1 MTSRLIIEQEP
12 LKVGQVRK
20 VTSNNGEKIDSITLL
35 LNNNVEI
42 LFVPRND
49 GTLDFSV
56 SDPQFDTSNLDCSID
71 KEVLRDL
78 FMAIMYLAAR
88 GQGKT
93 YLTALFCCVRCI
105 LFPGTKIVVSSG
117 TLKQANEVLLKIQD
131 DFMKQSSILR
141 SEIEKCNIG
150 QNDAS
155 IYFKNGSWIKT
166 RTSSENSRSARA
178 NCIVVDE
185 FRMVDETVI
194 NTVLRKFLTSPRQ
207 PKYLQKPEYAH
218 MQERNKEI
226 YMSSA
231 YFKSSWAYRKAQSYT
246 LNFFDDTKKY
256 FICGLPYQVSV
267 REGLLSRSQL
277 EDEMSEADYNELV
290 QQMEMECLWFGDT
303 DGSLFKFDELT
314 ARRRLRKAF
323 PPLSFCNDKITI
335 PKLTSTGKRILSIDV
350 ALMQSTKKK
359 KNDASAIFIN
369 DLIQVNDTAY
379 QSNFV
384 YGETFEGLK
393 TDELGMIVM
402 KYFYEYQCT
411 DLVLD
416 TNGIG
421 LGVYDFI
428 TKDQVC
434 QENGKRYQ
442 AMTCINDKDM
452 AERCK
457 VRDANKVV
465 WSVKANANFNNEICV
480 LLRNGIQNGKINFL
494 ISEQDA
500 DSSLKETY
508 KGYFKMSPT
517 EQAKLKMSYVQTT
530 FAVYELIKLDHE
542 VKNGNIKV
550 KEVEGMRKDRYSSIA
565 YSYWCACQL
574 ELKLKPKTQD
584 TQSLVSKLPIRKAK
598 YN

>member
-1 MTSRLIIEQEP
+1 MPQLKTQTEIEKDKQQKIMETVAWRAGYYRNNP
-12 LKVGQVRK
+12 HRYVIDVLGLSLKWFQQ
-20 VTSNNGEKIDSITLL
+20 ILL
-35 LNNNVEI
+35 WCMMHYN
-42 LFVPRND
+42 FV
-49 GTLDFSV
+49 
-56 SDPQFDTSNLDCSID
+56 
-71 KEVLRDL
+71 
-78 FMAIMYLAAR
+78 MYLAAR

-207 PKYLQKPEYAH
+207 PKYLQKPKYAH

-335 PKLTSTGKRILSIDV
+335 PKLTTTGKRILSIDV

-428 TKDQVC
+428 TKDQIC

-494 ISEQDA
+494 IPEQDA

-517 EQAKLKMSYVQTT
+517 EQAKLKMSYIQTT
-530 FAVYELIKLDHE
+530 FAVYELVKLDHE

-574 ELKLKPKTQD
+574 ELKLKPKTQN
-584 TQSLVSKLPIRKAK
+584 TQSLINRLPIRQPSHNSSFRRKSI
-598 YN
+598 

>member
-1 MTSRLIIEQEP
+1 MPQLKTQTEIEKDKQQKIMETVAWRAGYYRNNP
-12 LKVGQVRK
+12 HRYVIDVLGLSLKWFQQ
-20 VTSNNGEKIDSITLL
+20 ILL
-35 LNNNVEI
+35 WCMMHYN
-42 LFVPRND
+42 FV
-49 GTLDFSV
+49 
-56 SDPQFDTSNLDCSID
+56 
-71 KEVLRDL
+71 
-78 FMAIMYLAAR
+78 MYLAAR

-335 PKLTSTGKRILSIDV
+335 PKLITTGKRILSIDV

-428 TKDQVC
+428 TKDQIC

-494 ISEQDA
+494 IPEQDA

-517 EQAKLKMSYVQTT
+517 EQAKLKMSYIQTT
-530 FAVYELIKLDHE
+530 FAVYELVKLDHE

-574 ELKLKPKTQD
+574 ELKLKPKTQN
-584 TQSLVSKLPIRKAK
+584 TQSLINRLPIRQPSHNSSFRRKSI
-598 YN
+598 

>member
-1 MTSRLIIEQEP
+1 MPQLKTQTEIERDKQ
-12 LKVGQVRK
+12 Q
-20 VTSNNGEKIDSITLL
+20 KIMETIAWKAGYYRA
-35 LNNNVEI
+35 N
-42 LFVPRND
+42 PHRY
-49 GTLDFSV
+49 V
-56 SDPQFDTSNLDCSID
+56 S
-71 KEVLRDL
+71 EVLGL
-78 FMAIMYLAAR
+78 SLKWFQQILLWCMMHYNFVMYLAAR

-314 ARRRLRKAF
+314 ARRRIRKAF

-335 PKLTSTGKRILSIDV
+335 PKLTATGKRILSIDV

-428 TKDQVC
+428 TKDQIC

-517 EQAKLKMSYVQTT
+517 EQAKLKISYVQTT

-584 TQSLVSKLPIRKAK
+584 TQSLVSKLTIRKAK

>member
-1 MTSRLIIEQEP
+1 MPQVKTQTEIEKDKQQKIMETVAWRAGYYRSNP
-12 LKVGQVRK
+12 HRYVIDVLGLSLKWFQQ
-20 VTSNNGEKIDSITLL
+20 ILL
-35 LNNNVEI
+35 WCMMHYN
-42 LFVPRND
+42 FV
-49 GTLDFSV
+49 
-56 SDPQFDTSNLDCSID
+56 
-71 KEVLRDL
+71 
-78 FMAIMYLAAR
+78 MYLAAR

-207 PKYLQKPEYAH
+207 PKYLRKPEYAH
-218 MQERNKEI
+218 LQERNKEI

-231 YFKSSWAYRKAQSYT
+231 YFKSSWAYKKAQSYT

-256 FICGLPYQVSV
+256 FICGLPYQVSI

-314 ARRRLRKAF
+314 VRRRLRKAF

-335 PKLTSTGKRILSIDV
+335 PKLTATGKRILSIDV
-350 ALMQSTKKK
+350 ALMKSTKKK
-359 KNDASAIFIN
+359 KNDASAIYIN

-428 TKDQVC
+428 TKDQIC
-434 QENGKRYQ
+434 QENGKRYK

-517 EQAKLKMSYVQTT
+517 EQAKLKMSYIQTT

-574 ELKLKPKTQD
+574 ELKLKPQIQN
-584 TQSLVSKLPIRKAK
+584 TQSLINKLPIRQPSHSSSFSKRF
-598 YN
+598 

>member
-1 MTSRLIIEQEP
+1 MPQLKTQTEIEKDKQQKIMETVAWRAGYYRNNP
-12 LKVGQVRK
+12 HRYVIDVLGLSLKWFQQ
-20 VTSNNGEKIDSITLL
+20 ILL
-35 LNNNVEI
+35 WCMMHYN
-42 LFVPRND
+42 FV
-49 GTLDFSV
+49 
-56 SDPQFDTSNLDCSID
+56 
-71 KEVLRDL
+71 
-78 FMAIMYLAAR
+78 MYLAAR

-480 LLRNGIQNGKINFL
+480 LLRNGIQNEKINFL

>member
-1 MTSRLIIEQEP
+1 MPQLKTQMEIEKDKQ
-12 LKVGQVRK
+12 Q
-20 VTSNNGEKIDSITLL
+20 KIMETIAWKAGYYRA
-35 LNNNVEI
+35 N
-42 LFVPRND
+42 PHRY
-49 GTLDFSV
+49 V
-56 SDPQFDTSNLDCSID
+56 S
-71 KEVLRDL
+71 EVLGL
-78 FMAIMYLAAR
+78 SLKWFQQILLWCMMHYNFVMYLAAR

-323 PPLSFCNDKITI
+323 PPLSFCNEKITI

-369 DLIQVNDTAY
+369 DLIQINDTAY

-428 TKDQVC
+428 TKDQIC

-494 ISEQDA
+494 IPEQDA

-517 EQAKLKMSYVQTT
+517 EQAKLKMSYIQTT

-584 TQSLVSKLPIRKAK
+584 TQSLVSKLTIRKAK

>member
-1 MTSRLIIEQEP
+1 MPQLKTQTEIEKDKQQKIMETVAWRAGYYRNNP
-12 LKVGQVRK
+12 HRYVIDVLGLSLKWFQQ
-20 VTSNNGEKIDSITLL
+20 ILL
-35 LNNNVEI
+35 WCMMHYN
-42 LFVPRND
+42 FV
-49 GTLDFSV
+49 
-56 SDPQFDTSNLDCSID
+56 
-71 KEVLRDL
+71 
-78 FMAIMYLAAR
+78 MYLAAR

-335 PKLTSTGKRILSIDV
+335 PKLTTTGKRILSIDV

-428 TKDQVC
+428 TKDQIC

-494 ISEQDA
+494 IPEQDA

-508 KGYFKMSPT
+508 KGYFKMSPI
-517 EQAKLKMSYVQTT
+517 EQAKLKMSYIQTT
-530 FAVYELIKLDHE
+530 FAVYELVKLDHE

-574 ELKLKPKTQD
+574 ELKLKPKTQN
-584 TQSLVSKLPIRKAK
+584 TQSLINRLPIRQPSHNSSFRRKSI
-598 YN
+598 

>member
-1 MTSRLIIEQEP
+1 MPQVKTQIEIEKDKQQKIMETIAW
-12 LKVGQVRK
+12 KAGYYR
-20 VTSNNGEKIDSITLL
+20 SN
-35 LNNNVEI
+35 
-42 LFVPRND
+42 PHRY
-49 GTLDFSV
+49 V
-56 SDPQFDTSNLDCSID
+56 S
-71 KEVLRDL
+71 EVLGL
-78 FMAIMYLAAR
+78 SLKWFQQILLWCMMHYNFVMYLAAR

-105 LFPGTKIVVSSG
+105 LFPGTKIIVSSG

-131 DFMKQSSILR
+131 DFMKQSPILR

-150 QNDAS
+150 QNDAY

-218 MQERNKEI
+218 LQERNKEI

-231 YFKSSWAYRKAQSYT
+231 YFKSSWAYKKAQSYT
-246 LNFFDDTKKY
+246 LNFFDDTKRY
-256 FICGLPYQVSV
+256 FICGLPYQISI

-335 PKLTSTGKRILSIDV
+335 PKLSTTGKRILSIDV
-350 ALMQSTKKK
+350 ALMKSTKKK
-359 KNDASAIFIN
+359 KNDAAAIFIN

-402 KYFYEYQCT
+402 KYFYEYECT

-421 LGVYDFI
+421 LGVFDFI
-428 TKDQVC
+428 TKDQLS
-434 QENGKRYQ
+434 QENGKIYK

-457 VRDANKVV
+457 VRDANKVI

-494 ISEQDA
+494 IPEQDA
-500 DSSLKETY
+500 DNSLKETY

-517 EQAKLKMSYVQTT
+517 EQAKLKMSYTQTT
-530 FAVYELIKLDHE
+530 FAIYELIKLDHE
-542 VKNGNIKV
+542 VKNGNIRV
-550 KEVEGMRKDRYSSIA
+550 KEVSGMRKDRYSSIA

-574 ELKLKPKTQD
+574 ELKLKPKTQS
-584 TQSLVSKLPIRKAK
+584 TQSLVNKLTIRQPSRMSSLRSKTI
-598 YN
+598 

>member
-1 MTSRLIIEQEP
+1 MPQLKTQTEIEKDKQQKIMETVAWRAGYYRNNP
-12 LKVGQVRK
+12 HRYVIDVLGLSLKWFQQ
-20 VTSNNGEKIDSITLL
+20 ILL
-35 LNNNVEI
+35 WCMMHYN
-42 LFVPRND
+42 FV
-49 GTLDFSV
+49 
-56 SDPQFDTSNLDCSID
+56 
-71 KEVLRDL
+71 
-78 FMAIMYLAAR
+78 MYLAAR

-277 EDEMSEADYNELV
+277 EDEMSEVDYNELV

-323 PPLSFCNDKITI
+323 PPLSFCNDKISI
-335 PKLTSTGKRILSIDV
+335 PKLTATGKRILSIDV

-428 TKDQVC
+428 TKEQIC

-457 VRDANKVV
+457 VRDSNKVV

-494 ISEQDA
+494 IPEQDA

-517 EQAKLKMSYVQTT
+517 EQAKLKMSYIQTT

-584 TQSLVSKLPIRKAK
+584 TQSLVNKLPIRQSKRFSL

>member
-1 MTSRLIIEQEP
+1 MPQLKTQTEIEKDKQQKIMETVAWRAGYYRSNP
-12 LKVGQVRK
+12 HRYVIDVLGLSLKWFQQ
-20 VTSNNGEKIDSITLL
+20 ILL
-35 LNNNVEI
+35 WCMMHYN
-42 LFVPRND
+42 FV
-49 GTLDFSV
+49 
-56 SDPQFDTSNLDCSID
+56 
-71 KEVLRDL
+71 
-78 FMAIMYLAAR
+78 MYLAAR

-335 PKLTSTGKRILSIDV
+335 PKLTATGKRILSIDV
-350 ALMQSTKKK
+350 ALMKSTKKK
-359 KNDASAIFIN
+359 KNDASAIYIN

-428 TKDQVC
+428 TKDQIC
-434 QENGKRYQ
+434 QENGKRYR

-494 ISEQDA
+494 IPEQDA

-517 EQAKLKMSYVQTT
+517 EQAKLKMSYIQTT

-574 ELKLKPKTQD
+574 ELKLKPQTQN
-584 TQSLVSKLPIRKAK
+584 TQSLINKLPIRQPSHSSSFSKRF
-598 YN
+598 

>member
-1 MTSRLIIEQEP
+1 MPQLKTQTEIEKDKQQKIMETIAWRAGYYRNNP
-12 LKVGQVRK
+12 HRYVIDVLGLSLKWFQQ
-20 VTSNNGEKIDSITLL
+20 ILL
-35 LNNNVEI
+35 WCMMHYN
-42 LFVPRND
+42 FV
-49 GTLDFSV
+49 
-56 SDPQFDTSNLDCSID
+56 
-71 KEVLRDL
+71 
-78 FMAIMYLAAR
+78 MYLAAR

-93 YLTALFCCVRCI
+93 YLTALFCCVKCI

-207 PKYLQKPEYAH
+207 PKYLQNPEYAH

-335 PKLTSTGKRILSIDV
+335 PKLTATGKRILSIDV

-359 KNDASAIFIN
+359 KNDASAVFIN

-428 TKDQVC
+428 TKDQIC

-494 ISEQDA
+494 IPEQDS

-517 EQAKLKMSYVQTT
+517 EQAKLKMSYIQTT
-530 FAVYELIKLDHE
+530 FAVYELVKLDHE

-584 TQSLVSKLPIRKAK
+584 TQSLVSKLTIRKAK

>member
-1 MTSRLIIEQEP
+1 MPQVKTQTEIEKDKQQKKMETVAWRAGYYRSNP
-12 LKVGQVRK
+12 HIYVIDVLGLSLKWFQQ
-20 VTSNNGEKIDSITLL
+20 ILL
-35 LNNNVEI
+35 WCMMHYN
-42 LFVPRND
+42 FV
-49 GTLDFSV
+49 
-56 SDPQFDTSNLDCSID
+56 
-71 KEVLRDL
+71 
-78 FMAIMYLAAR
+78 MYLAAR

-335 PKLTSTGKRILSIDV
+335 PKLTATGKRILSIDV

-428 TKDQVC
+428 TKDRIC

-494 ISEQDA
+494 IPEQDV
-500 DSSLKETY
+500 DTSLKETY

-517 EQAKLKMSYVQTT
+517 EQAKLKMPYIQTT
-530 FAVYELIKLDHE
+530 FAIYELIKLDHE

-574 ELKLKPKTQD
+574 ELKLKPKTQN
-584 TQSLVSKLPIRKAK
+584 TQSLINMLPIKTGARFH
-598 YN
+598 

>member
-1 MTSRLIIEQEP
+1 
-12 LKVGQVRK
+12 
-20 VTSNNGEKIDSITLL
+20 
-35 LNNNVEI
+35 
-42 LFVPRND
+42 
-49 GTLDFSV
+49 
-56 SDPQFDTSNLDCSID
+56 
-71 KEVLRDL
+71 
-78 FMAIMYLAAR
+78 
-88 GQGKT
+88 
-93 YLTALFCCVRCI
+93 
-105 LFPGTKIVVSSG
+105 
-117 TLKQANEVLLKIQD
+117 
-131 DFMKQSSILR
+131 MKQSPILR
-141 SEIEKCNIG
+141 SEIDKCNIG

-207 PKYLQKPEYAH
+207 PKYLRKPEYSH
-218 MQERNKEI
+218 LQERNKEI

-231 YFKSSWAYRKAQSYT
+231 YFKSSWAYKKAQSYT
-246 LNFFDDTKKY
+246 INFFDDTKRY
-256 FICGLPYQVSV
+256 FICGLPYQVSI
-267 REGLLSRSQL
+267 REGLLSREQL
-277 EDEMSEADYNELV
+277 QDEMSEADYNELV

-314 ARRRLRKAF
+314 SRRRIKKCLF
-323 PPLSFCNDKITI
+323 PLSFYDEKTKIQ
-335 PKLTSTGKRILSIDV
+335 KLTATGKRILSIDV

-369 DLIQVNDTAY
+369 DLIQVNDTSY

-393 TDELGMIVM
+393 TDELGMIIM

-428 TKDQVC
+428 IKDQIC
-434 QENGKRYQ
+434 QENGKSYK

-452 AERCK
+452 ADRCN

-465 WSVKANANFNNEICV
+465 WSVKATANFNNEICV

-494 ISEQDA
+494 IPEQEA
-500 DSSLKETY
+500 DNVLKDIY
-508 KGYFKMSPT
+508 KGYMKLSAT
-517 EQAKLKMSYVQTT
+517 EQIKLKIPYMQTT
-530 FAVYELIKLDHE
+530 FAIYELVKLDHE

-550 KEVEGMRKDRYSSIA
+550 KEVDGMRKDRYSSIA

-574 ELKLKPKTQD
+574 ELKLKPKNND
-584 TQSLVSKLPIRKAK
+584 VNNLVNLLPIKQGYR
-598 YN
+598 NR

>member
-1 MTSRLIIEQEP
+1 MPQLKTQTEIEKDKQQKIMETVAWRAGYYRNNP
-12 LKVGQVRK
+12 HRYVIDVLGLSLKWFQQ
-20 VTSNNGEKIDSITLL
+20 ILL
-35 LNNNVEI
+35 WCMMHYN
-42 LFVPRND
+42 FV
-49 GTLDFSV
+49 
-56 SDPQFDTSNLDCSID
+56 
-71 KEVLRDL
+71 
-78 FMAIMYLAAR
+78 MYLAAR

-428 TKDQVC
+428 TKDQIC

-465 WSVKANANFNNEICV
+465 WSVKANANFNNEICI

-494 ISEQDA
+494 IPEQDA

-517 EQAKLKMSYVQTT
+517 EQAKLKMSYIQTT
-530 FAVYELIKLDHE
+530 FAVYELVKLDHE

-574 ELKLKPKTQD
+574 ELKLKPKTQS
-584 TQSLVSKLPIRKAK
+584 TQSLINKLPIRQPSHSSSFSKRF
-598 YN
+598 

>member
-1 MTSRLIIEQEP
+1 MPQLKTQTEIEKDKQ
-12 LKVGQVRK
+12 Q
-20 VTSNNGEKIDSITLL
+20 KIMETVAWKAGYYRA
-35 LNNNVEI
+35 N
-42 LFVPRND
+42 PHRY
-49 GTLDFSV
+49 V
-56 SDPQFDTSNLDCSID
+56 S
-71 KEVLRDL
+71 EVLGL
-78 FMAIMYLAAR
+78 SLKWFQQILLWCMMHYNFVMYLAAR

-428 TKDQVC
+428 TKDQIC

-584 TQSLVSKLPIRKAK
+584 TQSLVSKLTIRKAK

>member
-1 MTSRLIIEQEP
+1 MPQVKTQTEIEKDKQQKIMETVAWRAGYYRSNP
-12 LKVGQVRK
+12 HRYVIDVLGLSLKWFQQ
-20 VTSNNGEKIDSITLL
+20 ILL
-35 LNNNVEI
+35 WCMMHYN
-42 LFVPRND
+42 FV
-49 GTLDFSV
+49 
-56 SDPQFDTSNLDCSID
+56 
-71 KEVLRDL
+71 
-78 FMAIMYLAAR
+78 MYLAAR

-105 LFPGTKIVVSSG
+105 LFPRTKIVVSSG

-335 PKLTSTGKRILSIDV
+335 PKLTATGKRILSIDV

-428 TKDQVC
+428 TKDQIC
-434 QENGKRYQ
+434 QENGKRYK

-494 ISEQDA
+494 IPEQDA

-517 EQAKLKMSYVQTT
+517 EQAKLKMSYIQTT

-574 ELKLKPKTQD
+574 ELKLKPKTQS
-584 TQSLVSKLPIRKAK
+584 TQSLINKLPIRQPSHSSSFSKRF
-598 YN
+598 

>member
-1 MTSRLIIEQEP
+1 MPQLKTQTEIEKDKQQKIMKTVAWRAGYYRNNP
-12 LKVGQVRK
+12 HRYVIDVLGLSLKWFQQ
-20 VTSNNGEKIDSITLL
+20 ILL
-35 LNNNVEI
+35 WCMMHYN
-42 LFVPRND
+42 FV
-49 GTLDFSV
+49 
-56 SDPQFDTSNLDCSID
+56 
-71 KEVLRDL
+71 
-78 FMAIMYLAAR
+78 MYLAAR

-323 PPLSFCNDKITI
+323 PPLSFCNDKISI
-335 PKLTSTGKRILSIDV
+335 PKLTATGKRILSIDV

-428 TKDQVC
+428 TKEQIC

-494 ISEQDA
+494 IPEQDA

-517 EQAKLKMSYVQTT
+517 EQAKLKMSYIQTT

-584 TQSLVSKLPIRKAK
+584 TQSLVNKLPIRQSKRFSL

>member
-1 MTSRLIIEQEP
+1 MPQLKTQTEIEKDKQQKIMETVAWRAGYYRNNP
-12 LKVGQVRK
+12 HRYVIDVLGLSLKWFQQ
-20 VTSNNGEKIDSITLL
+20 ILL
-35 LNNNVEI
+35 WCMMHYN
-42 LFVPRND
+42 FV
-49 GTLDFSV
+49 
-56 SDPQFDTSNLDCSID
+56 
-71 KEVLRDL
+71 
-78 FMAIMYLAAR
+78 MYLAAR

-141 SEIEKCNIG
+141 CEIEKCNIG

-207 PKYLQKPEYAH
+207 PKYLQKPEYTH

-256 FICGLPYQVSV
+256 FICGLPYQVSI
-267 REGLLSRSQL
+267 REGLLSREQL
-277 EDEMSEADYNELV
+277 QDEMSEADYNELV

-314 ARRRLRKAF
+314 ARRRLRKAL

-335 PKLTSTGKRILSIDV
+335 PKLTTTGKRILSIDV

-428 TKDQVC
+428 TKDQIS
-434 QENGKRYQ
+434 QENGKRYK

-494 ISEQDA
+494 IPEQDA
-500 DSSLKETY
+500 DTSLKEIY
-508 KGYFKMSPT
+508 KGYYKMSPT
-517 EQAKLKMSYVQTT
+517 EQAKLKMSYIQTT

-574 ELKLKPKTQD
+574 ELKLKPKQED
-584 TQSLVSKLPIRKAK
+584 TQSLVNLLPIKQGYR
-598 YN
+598 NR

>member
-1 MTSRLIIEQEP
+1 MPQLKTQTEIEKDKQQKIMETVAWRAGYYRNNP
-12 LKVGQVRK
+12 HRYVIDVLGLSLKWFQQ
-20 VTSNNGEKIDSITLL
+20 ILL
-35 LNNNVEI
+35 WCMMHYN
-42 LFVPRND
+42 FV
-49 GTLDFSV
+49 
-56 SDPQFDTSNLDCSID
+56 
-71 KEVLRDL
+71 
-78 FMAIMYLAAR
+78 MYLAAR

-335 PKLTSTGKRILSIDV
+335 PKLTATGKRILSIDV

-384 YGETFEGLK
+384 YSETFEGLK

-428 TKDQVC
+428 TKDQIC
-434 QENGKRYQ
+434 QENGKRYK

-494 ISEQDA
+494 IPEQDA

-517 EQAKLKMSYVQTT
+517 EQAKLKMSYIQTT

-574 ELKLKPKTQD
+574 ELKLKPQTQN
-584 TQSLVSKLPIRKAK
+584 TQSLINKLPIRQPSHSSSFSKRF
-598 YN
+598 

>member
-1 MTSRLIIEQEP
+1 MPQLKTQTEIEKDKQQKIMETVAWRAGYYRNNP
-12 LKVGQVRK
+12 HRYVIDVLGLALKWFQQ
-20 VTSNNGEKIDSITLL
+20 ILL
-35 LNNNVEI
+35 WCMMHYN
-42 LFVPRND
+42 FV
-49 GTLDFSV
+49 
-56 SDPQFDTSNLDCSID
+56 
-71 KEVLRDL
+71 
-78 FMAIMYLAAR
+78 MYLAAR

-256 FICGLPYQVSV
+256 FICGLPYQVSI

-303 DGSLFKFDELT
+303 DGSLFKFDEISS
-314 ARRRLRKAF
+314 RRKLKNAYM
-323 PPLSFCNDKITI
+323 PLNFYNDKNAV
-335 PKLTSTGKRILSIDV
+335 PKVTLTEKRILSVDV
-350 ALMQSTKKK
+350 ALMQTTKKK

-369 DLIQVNDTAY
+369 DLIQINDTSY

-393 TDELGMIVM
+393 TDDLGLIVM
-402 KYFYEYQCT
+402 RYFYRYNCT
-411 DLVLD
+411 DIVLD

-421 LGVYDFI
+421 LGVYDHI
-428 TKDQVC
+428 IKDQYD
-434 QENGKRYQ
+434 QESGVTYK
-442 AMTCINDKDM
+442 AFTCINDPVM
-452 AERCK
+452 AARCN
-457 VRDANKVV
+457 VRDANKVI
-465 WSVKANANFNNEICV
+465 WSVKANEKFNSEICI

-494 ISEQDA
+494 ISEQEVDIILK
-500 DSSLKETY
+500 DSY
-508 KGYFKMSPT
+508 KGYLKLSPT
-517 EQAKLKMSYVQTT
+517 EQMKLKMPYLQTT
-530 FAVYELIKLDHE
+530 LAIYELVKLDHK
-542 VKNGNIKV
+542 VDNGNIKV
-550 KEVEGMRKDRYSSIA
+550 KEVSGMRKDRYSSIA

-574 ELKLKPKTQD
+574 EHKLKPKTQS
-584 TQSLVSKLPIRKAK
+584 TQSLVNRLPIRQPSHSTSFRSGKI
-598 YN
+598 

>member
-1 MTSRLIIEQEP
+1 MPQLKTQTEIEKDKQQKIMETVAWRAGYYRNNP
-12 LKVGQVRK
+12 HRYVIDVMGLSLKWFQQ
-20 VTSNNGEKIDSITLL
+20 ILL
-35 LNNNVEI
+35 WCMMHYN
-42 LFVPRND
+42 FV
-49 GTLDFSV
+49 
-56 SDPQFDTSNLDCSID
+56 
-71 KEVLRDL
+71 
-78 FMAIMYLAAR
+78 MYLAAR

-428 TKDQVC
+428 TKDQIC

-494 ISEQDA
+494 IPEQDA

-517 EQAKLKMSYVQTT
+517 EQAKLKMSYIQTT

-574 ELKLKPKTQD
+574 ELKLKPKTQS
-584 TQSLVSKLPIRKAK
+584 TQSLVSKLPIRQSKRFSL

>member
-1 MTSRLIIEQEP
+1 MSQLKTQTEIEKDKQ
-12 LKVGQVRK
+12 Q
-20 VTSNNGEKIDSITLL
+20 KIMETIAWKAGYYRA
-35 LNNNVEI
+35 N
-42 LFVPRND
+42 PHRY
-49 GTLDFSV
+49 V
-56 SDPQFDTSNLDCSID
+56 S
-71 KEVLRDL
+71 EVLGL
-78 FMAIMYLAAR
+78 SLKWFQQILLWCMMHYNFVMYLAAR

-131 DFMKQSSILR
+131 DFMKQSPILR

-335 PKLTSTGKRILSIDV
+335 PKLTATGKRILSIDV

-393 TDELGMIVM
+393 TDELGIIVM

-428 TKDQVC
+428 TKDQIC

-494 ISEQDA
+494 IPEQDA

-517 EQAKLKMSYVQTT
+517 EQAKLKMSYIQTT
-530 FAVYELIKLDHE
+530 FAVYELVKLDHE

-584 TQSLVSKLPIRKAK
+584 TQSLVSKLTIRKAK

>member
-1 MTSRLIIEQEP
+1 MPQLKTQTEIEKDKQQKIMETVAWRAGYYRNNP
-12 LKVGQVRK
+12 HRYVIDVLGLSLKWFQQ
-20 VTSNNGEKIDSITLL
+20 ILL
-35 LNNNVEI
+35 WCMMHYN
-42 LFVPRND
+42 FV
-49 GTLDFSV
+49 
-56 SDPQFDTSNLDCSID
+56 
-71 KEVLRDL
+71 
-78 FMAIMYLAAR
+78 MYLAAR

-231 YFKSSWAYRKAQSYT
+231 YFKSSWAYKKAQSYT

-323 PPLSFCNDKITI
+323 PPLSFCNDKIAI
-335 PKLTSTGKRILSIDV
+335 PKLTTTGKRILSIDV
-350 ALMQSTKKK
+350 ALMKSTKKK
-359 KNDASAIFIN
+359 KNDASAIYIN

-428 TKDQVC
+428 TKDQIC
-434 QENGKRYQ
+434 QENGKRYK

-494 ISEQDA
+494 IPEQDA

-517 EQAKLKMSYVQTT
+517 EQAKLKMSYIQTT

-574 ELKLKPKTQD
+574 ELKLKPQTQN
-584 TQSLVSKLPIRKAK
+584 TQSLINKLPIRQPSHSSSFSKRF
-598 YN
+598 

>member
-1 MTSRLIIEQEP
+1 MPQLKTQTEIEKDKQQKIMETVAWRAGYYRNNP
-12 LKVGQVRK
+12 HRYVIDVLGLSLKWFQQ
-20 VTSNNGEKIDSITLL
+20 ILL
-35 LNNNVEI
+35 WCMMHYN
-42 LFVPRND
+42 FV
-49 GTLDFSV
+49 
-56 SDPQFDTSNLDCSID
+56 
-71 KEVLRDL
+71 
-78 FMAIMYLAAR
+78 MYLAAR

-428 TKDQVC
+428 TKDQIC

-494 ISEQDA
+494 IPEQDA

-508 KGYFKMSPT
+508 KGYLKMSPT
-517 EQAKLKMSYVQTT
+517 EQAKLKMSYIQTT
-530 FAVYELIKLDHE
+530 FAVYELVKLDHE

-574 ELKLKPKTQD
+574 ELKLKPKTQS
-584 TQSLVSKLPIRKAK
+584 TQSLINKLPIRQPSHSSSFSKRF
-598 YN
+598 

>member
-1 MTSRLIIEQEP
+1 MPQLKTQTEIEKGKQ
-12 LKVGQVRK
+12 Q
-20 VTSNNGEKIDSITLL
+20 KIM
-35 LNNNVEI
+35 EI
-42 LFVPRND
+42 VAWKAGYYRANPHRY
-49 GTLDFSV
+49 V
-56 SDPQFDTSNLDCSID
+56 S
-71 KEVLRDL
+71 EVLGL
-78 FMAIMYLAAR
+78 SLKWFQQILLWCMMHYNFVMYLAAR

-207 PKYLQKPEYAH
+207 PKYLRKPEYAH
-218 MQERNKEI
+218 LQERNKEI

-231 YFKSSWAYRKAQSYT
+231 YFKSSWAYKKAQSYT
-246 LNFFDDTKKY
+246 INFFDDTKRY
-256 FICGLPYQVSV
+256 FICGLPYQVSI
-267 REGLLSRSQL
+267 REGLLSREQL
-277 EDEMSEADYNELV
+277 QDEMSEADYNELV

-314 ARRRLRKAF
+314 ARRRLRKAL
-323 PPLSFCNDKITI
+323 PPISFCNDKITI
-335 PKLTSTGKRILSIDV
+335 PKLTTTGKRILSIDV

-428 TKDQVC
+428 TKDQIS
-434 QENGKRYQ
+434 QENGKRYK

-494 ISEQDA
+494 IPEQDA
-500 DSSLKETY
+500 DTSLKEIY
-508 KGYFKMSPT
+508 KGYYKMSPT
-517 EQAKLKMSYVQTT
+517 EQAKLKMSYIQTT

-574 ELKLKPKTQD
+574 ELKLKPKTQN
-584 TQSLVSKLPIRKAK
+584 TQNLVDRLPIRQGKRFSMF
-598 YN
+598 N

>member
-1 MTSRLIIEQEP
+1 MPQLKTQTEIEKDKQ
-12 LKVGQVRK
+12 Q
-20 VTSNNGEKIDSITLL
+20 KIMETIAWKAGYYRA
-35 LNNNVEI
+35 N
-42 LFVPRND
+42 PHRY
-49 GTLDFSV
+49 V
-56 SDPQFDTSNLDCSID
+56 S
-71 KEVLRDL
+71 EVLGL
-78 FMAIMYLAAR
+78 SLKWFQQILLWCMMHYNFVMYLAAR

-428 TKDQVC
+428 IKDQIC

-494 ISEQDA
+494 IPEQDA
-500 DSSLKETY
+500 DNSLKETY

-517 EQAKLKMSYVQTT
+517 EQAKLKMSYIQTT
-530 FAVYELIKLDHE
+530 FAVYELVKLDHE

-584 TQSLVSKLPIRKAK
+584 TQSLVSKLTIRKAK

>member
-1 MTSRLIIEQEP
+1 MPQLKTQTEIEKDKQQKIMETVAWRAGYYRNNP
-12 LKVGQVRK
+12 HRYVIDVLGLSLKWFQQ
-20 VTSNNGEKIDSITLL
+20 ILL
-35 LNNNVEI
+35 WCMMHYN
-42 LFVPRND
+42 FV
-49 GTLDFSV
+49 
-56 SDPQFDTSNLDCSID
+56 
-71 KEVLRDL
+71 
-78 FMAIMYLAAR
+78 MYLAAR

-335 PKLTSTGKRILSIDV
+335 PKLTATGKRILSIDV

-428 TKDQVC
+428 TKDQIC

-494 ISEQDA
+494 IPEQDA

-517 EQAKLKMSYVQTT
+517 EQAKLKMSYIQTT
-530 FAVYELIKLDHE
+530 FAVYELVKLDHE

-574 ELKLKPKTQD
+574 ELKLKPKTQN
-584 TQSLVSKLPIRKAK
+584 TQSLINHLPIRQPSHNSSFRRKSI
-598 YN
+598 

>member
-1 MTSRLIIEQEP
+1 MPQLKTQTEIEKDKQQKIMETVAWRAGYYRNNP
-12 LKVGQVRK
+12 HRYVIDVLGLSLKWFQQ
-20 VTSNNGEKIDSITLL
+20 ILL
-35 LNNNVEI
+35 WCMMHYN
-42 LFVPRND
+42 FV
-49 GTLDFSV
+49 
-56 SDPQFDTSNLDCSID
+56 
-71 KEVLRDL
+71 
-78 FMAIMYLAAR
+78 MYLAAR

-323 PPLSFCNDKITI
+323 PLLSFCNDKITI
-335 PKLTSTGKRILSIDV
+335 PKLTATGKRILSIDV

-369 DLIQVNDTAY
+369 DLIQVNDTTY

-428 TKDQVC
+428 TKDQIC

-442 AMTCINDKDM
+442 AMTCVNDKDM

-494 ISEQDA
+494 IPEQDA

-508 KGYFKMSPT
+508 KGYFKMNPT
-517 EQAKLKMSYVQTT
+517 EQAKLKMSYIQTT

-584 TQSLVSKLPIRKAK
+584 TQSLVSKLTIRKAK

>member
-1 MTSRLIIEQEP
+1 MPQLKTQTEIEKDKQ
-12 LKVGQVRK
+12 Q
-20 VTSNNGEKIDSITLL
+20 KIM
-35 LNNNVEI
+35 EI
-42 LFVPRND
+42 VAWKAGYYRANPHRY
-49 GTLDFSV
+49 V
-56 SDPQFDTSNLDCSID
+56 S
-71 KEVLRDL
+71 EVLGL
-78 FMAIMYLAAR
+78 SLKWFQQILLWCMMHYNFVMYLAAR

-207 PKYLQKPEYAH
+207 PKYLRKPEYAH
-218 MQERNKEI
+218 LQERNKEI

-256 FICGLPYQVSV
+256 FICGLPYQVSI
-267 REGLLSRSQL
+267 REGLLSREQL
-277 EDEMSEADYNELV
+277 QDEMSEADYNELV

-314 ARRRLRKAF
+314 ARRRLRKAL

-335 PKLTSTGKRILSIDV
+335 PKLTTTGKRILSIDV

-428 TKDQVC
+428 TKDQIS
-434 QENGKRYQ
+434 QENGKRYK

-494 ISEQDA
+494 IPEQDA
-500 DSSLKETY
+500 DTSLKEIY
-508 KGYFKMSPT
+508 KGYYKMSPT
-517 EQAKLKMSYVQTT
+517 EQAKLKMSYIQTT

-550 KEVEGMRKDRYSSIA
+550 KEVDGMRKDRYSSIA

-574 ELKLKPKTQD
+574 ELKLKPKQED
-584 TQSLVSKLPIRKAK
+584 TQNLVNLLPIKQGYRHR
-598 YN
+598 

>member
-1 MTSRLIIEQEP
+1 MPQLKTQTEIEKDKQQKIMETVAWRAGYYRNNP
-12 LKVGQVRK
+12 HRYVIDVLGLSLKWFQQ
-20 VTSNNGEKIDSITLL
+20 ILL
-35 LNNNVEI
+35 WCMMHYN
-42 LFVPRND
+42 FV
-49 GTLDFSV
+49 
-56 SDPQFDTSNLDCSID
+56 
-71 KEVLRDL
+71 
-78 FMAIMYLAAR
+78 MYLAAR

-335 PKLTSTGKRILSIDV
+335 PKLTATGKRILSIDV

-421 LGVYDFI
+421 FGVYDFI
-428 TKDQVC
+428 TKDQIC
-434 QENGKRYQ
+434 QENGKRYR

-494 ISEQDA
+494 IPEQDA

-517 EQAKLKMSYVQTT
+517 EQAKLKMSYIQTT

-574 ELKLKPKTQD
+574 ELKLKPKTQN
-584 TQSLVSKLPIRKAK
+584 TQSLVNKLPIRQGKRFSMF
-598 YN
+598 N

>member
-1 MTSRLIIEQEP
+1 MPQLKTQTEIEKDKQQKIMETVAWRAGYYRSNP
-12 LKVGQVRK
+12 HRYVIDVLGLSLKWFQQ
-20 VTSNNGEKIDSITLL
+20 ILL
-35 LNNNVEI
+35 WCMMHYN
-42 LFVPRND
+42 FV
-49 GTLDFSV
+49 
-56 SDPQFDTSNLDCSID
+56 
-71 KEVLRDL
+71 
-78 FMAIMYLAAR
+78 MYLAAR

-93 YLTALFCCVRCI
+93 YLTALFCCVKCI

-323 PPLSFCNDKITI
+323 PPLSFCNDKISI
-335 PKLTSTGKRILSIDV
+335 PKLTATGKRILSIDV

-428 TKDQVC
+428 TKEQIC

-494 ISEQDA
+494 IPEQDA

-517 EQAKLKMSYVQTT
+517 EQAKLKMSYIQTT

-584 TQSLVSKLPIRKAK
+584 TQSLVNKLPIRQSKRFSL

>member
-1 MTSRLIIEQEP
+1 MPQLKTQTEIEKDKQQKIMETVAWRAGYYRSNP
-12 LKVGQVRK
+12 HRYVIDVLGLSLKWFQQ
-20 VTSNNGEKIDSITLL
+20 ILL
-35 LNNNVEI
+35 WCMMHYN
-42 LFVPRND
+42 FV
-49 GTLDFSV
+49 
-56 SDPQFDTSNLDCSID
+56 
-71 KEVLRDL
+71 
-78 FMAIMYLAAR
+78 MYLAAR

-131 DFMKQSSILR
+131 DFMKQSSILC

-323 PPLSFCNDKITI
+323 PPLSFCNDKISI
-335 PKLTSTGKRILSIDV
+335 PKLTATGKRILSIDV

-428 TKDQVC
+428 TKEQIC

-494 ISEQDA
+494 IPEQDA

-517 EQAKLKMSYVQTT
+517 EQAKLKMSYIQTT

-584 TQSLVSKLPIRKAK
+584 TQSLVNKLPIRQSKRFSL

>member
-1 MTSRLIIEQEP
+1 MPQLKTKTEIEKDKQ
-12 LKVGQVRK
+12 Q
-20 VTSNNGEKIDSITLL
+20 KIMETIAWKAGYYRA
-35 LNNNVEI
+35 N
-42 LFVPRND
+42 PHRY
-49 GTLDFSV
+49 V
-56 SDPQFDTSNLDCSID
+56 S
-71 KEVLRDL
+71 EVLGL
-78 FMAIMYLAAR
+78 SLKWFQQILLWCMMHYNFVMYLAAR

-335 PKLTSTGKRILSIDV
+335 PKLTATGKRILSIDV

-428 TKDQVC
+428 TKDQIC

-457 VRDANKVV
+457 VRDANKAV

-494 ISEQDA
+494 IPEQDA
-500 DSSLKETY
+500 DNSLKETY

-517 EQAKLKMSYVQTT
+517 EQAKLKMSYIQTT

-584 TQSLVSKLPIRKAK
+584 TQSLVSKLTIRKAK

>member
-1 MTSRLIIEQEP
+1 MPQIKTQTEIEKDKQQKIMETVAWRAGYYRNNP
-12 LKVGQVRK
+12 HRYVIDVLGLSLKWFQQ
-20 VTSNNGEKIDSITLL
+20 ILL
-35 LNNNVEI
+35 WCMMHYN
-42 LFVPRND
+42 FV
-49 GTLDFSV
+49 
-56 SDPQFDTSNLDCSID
+56 
-71 KEVLRDL
+71 
-78 FMAIMYLAAR
+78 MYLAAR

-335 PKLTSTGKRILSIDV
+335 SKLTSTGKRILSIDV

-508 KGYFKMSPT
+508 KGYFRMSPT

-584 TQSLVSKLPIRKAK
+584 TQSLVSKLTIRKAK